1 MRRSLA
7 VADRTRGTRLLPEG
21 DHVSVVVTVKF
32 PGDTEAFRRFSADR
46 ADFLRKIS
54 DDARS
59 KGALHHRFAIGD
71 GFVLAVDE
79 WQSVEAFQGFFA
91 NNPDI
96 ETAMRDGGA
105 QGEPEVTFAEAI
117 ETADQF

>member
-1 MRRSLA
+1 
-7 VADRTRGTRLLPEG
+7 
-21 DHVSVVVTVKF
+21 VSVVVTVKF